1 MKIFGTES
9 TQLEFKSSFQKE
21 VIESLVAFA
30 NTKGGAV
37 LIGVD
42 DQGQPKGVNL
52 QPETVKDWLNQI
64 KNSTYPRIIPDAEV
78 FEESGKTIVKLSI
91 QEQPIK
97 PIAYKQRYY
106 KRVLN
111 ANHLMSLDEIA
122 SEHLKN
128 AQLQLGLPNRYT
140 PHL

>member
-1 MKIFGTES
+1 MQIFGTES

-42 DQGQPKGVNL
+42 DQGQPKGIEL

-78 FEESGKTIVKLSI
+78 IEDSGKTIVKLSI
-91 QEQPIK
+91 QEQPDCLQT
-97 PIAYKQRYY
+97 ALLQ
-106 KRVLN
+106 
-111 ANHLMSLDEIA
+111 AC
-122 SEHLKN
+122 
-128 AQLQLGLPNRYT
+128 AQC
-140 PHL
+140 